1 MSGARAIRSKIKN
14 VENTGQITNAM
25 CMVAGSKMRKTQNL
39 MHKSQPYANSMRQVI
54 GHVAASHS
62 YGHPYLKSRET
73 LNRVGYLVVSTD
85 RGLCGGLNINMFR
98 RLLNDVK
105 EHRDNGVEVD
115 LCIIGRKAAAFFRRL
130 DIPILGV
137 ADNLG
142 DQPELADLIGVV
154 RLMIDRY
161 DSGELDRICV
171 ISNEFV
177 NTMVQ
182 RPVVQQL
189 LPLEADSVA
198 SSLGHWDYIYEPD
211 EAHHI
216 LTQLMVR
223 YIESQVYRSVVE
235 NIACE
240 QAARMMAMQSATDNA
255 ADLVEELTLIYNKA
269 RQASITREIAEIVA
283 GSDAIDN

>member
-1 MSGARAIRSKIKN
+1 MSGAREIRSKMKN

-25 CMVAGSKMRKTQNL
+25 GMVAGSKMRKTQSL
-39 MHKSQPYANSMRQVI
+39 MLKSQPYANSMRKVI

-62 YGHPYLKSRET
+62 HGHPYLKVRES

-85 RGLCGGLNINMFR
+85 RGLCGGLNINLFR
-98 RLLNDVK
+98 HLLK
-105 EHRDNGVEVD
+105 EIEEHKDKGVEVE

-130 DIPILGV
+130 NLPILGV

-161 DSGELDRICV
+161 DSGDLDRISV

-182 RPVVQQL
+182 RPLVQQL

-198 SSLGHWDYIYEPD
+198 ASLGHWDYIYEPD
-211 EAHHI
+211 EAHQI

-223 YIESQVYRSVVE
+223 YIESQVYRGVVE

-240 QAARMMAMQSATDNA
+240 QAARMVAMQSATDNA
-255 ADLVEELTLIYNKA
+255 ADIVEELKQIYNKA